1 MTDAADHFSSL
12 DATLAAAKAAWDKD
26 RGALLQRI
34 RELETELSLTKAA
47 LDKAGTAR
55 DEAFRQTAKL
65 LTQFG
70 VVATVFDE
78 AKQTAIAAGLYTEQ
92 SSRSEGAATVT
103 IAPNELGGAK

>member
-1 MTDAADHFSSL
+1 MTDTETHFSSL

-34 RELETELSLTKAA
+34 RELETELSLTKSA
-47 LDKAGTAR
+47 LDKAAVAR

-92 SSRSEGAATVT
+92 NSRSERAAAVAATMEE
-103 IAPNELGGAK
+103 PK